1 MGKKKELVV
10 SVIFNGH
17 DGERY
22 KIPTYKHDI
31 EKITLLDCGDI
42 DCLGH
47 KIECRDCIF
56 RGENTFR
63 KGELELIVEERE
75 EEEEYRLEDLEDLEE
90 IKDFNE
96 DTERFVLFKDKKGR
110 EHLIPFVG
118 NFMMIDEEITIGCRN
133 INCYGCGDLHCI
145 ECPFIGHGK
154 LNPGEFKILKPKD
167 KGSEEWRIEDVKEQ
181 IRRHKKRI
189 RKVYKNLI

>member
-1 MGKKKELVV
+1 MENKKELVV
-10 SVIFNGH
+10 SVIFDGH

-42 DCLGH
+42 SCFRH

-56 RGENTFR
+56 RGGKTFR

-75 EEEEYRLEDLEDLEE
+75 EKEECKLEDLEE
-90 IKDFNE
+90 IKDLEE
-96 DTERFVLFKDKKGR
+96 DTKNLISFDDKEG
-110 EHLIPFVG
+110 EPHLLPFIS
-118 NFMMIDEEITIGCRN
+118 NFTIIDKEITIGCAN
-133 INCYGCGDLHCI
+133 INCIHDNELNCRKCPCI
-145 ECPFIGHGK
+145 NHGK

-167 KGSEEWRIEDVKEQ
+167 KK
-181 IRRHKKRI
+181 
-189 RKVYKNLI
+189 